1 MPTKAGENYRREVR
15 LSGEALTR
23 FRILEDATFKGLNE
37 MGALILQTV
46 EGHSERLGSL
56 KTARFYFG
64 VHVLCVMT
72 ADGGCYCY
80 DGKAG
85 VCRPCTGDELSSH

>member
-1 MPTKAGENYRREVR
+1 MSTKDANYKPEVK
-15 LSGEALTR
+15 LSDEALKR
-23 FRILEDATFKGLNE
+23 FRTVEDATFKGLNE
-37 MGALILQTV
+37 MAALIV
-46 EGHSERLGSL
+46 ETMEGSSKGRDGL